1 MKGAQNGMEDSH
13 TPSGSQSRLP
23 SSSNEANLAC
33 ITEAAT
39 IRAVDG
45 SNTTFEYGRDLGT
58 LRDGRCPSSRTS
70 GIHSTR
76 LGPYKMKQGCAHVS

>member
-1 MKGAQNGMEDSH
+1 MKGAQSRRGDSH

-33 ITEAAT
+33 ITEAAM

-45 SNTTFEYGRDLGT
+45 SNTTFEYGLDLGT
-58 LRDGRCPSSRTS
+58 VRDGRCPSSITS

-76 LGPYKMKQGCAHVS
+76 LGP